1 MKSLLIEILKYYRAS
16 KHKMKMLRHH
26 GWGIAAHLRPS
37 IRIKKEWHGSLYGGF
52 YVHPAVIQSNATVI
66 SIGIG
71 KDISFDRSLLKNH
84 AVQVYAYDPTPKSIE
99 WLQLLTDLPKNFTY
113 FDFGIS
119 AQQDGKMI
127 FYLPKDKR
135 AVSASLELSEVMD
148 QDDTVEVEMKTFESL
163 LKTIPGKHISILKM
177 DIEGAEYEVIESLF
191 NDPEV
196 QIDQLLIEFHD
207 RMFDMPV
214 ARSLQSVVFLKE
226 RGYEI
231 FGCSISSE
239 EVSFIHRSVL
249 QN

>member
-1 MKSLLIEILKYYRAS
+1 MKSILINILKYYRAA
-16 KHKMKMLRHH
+16 KHKLNMYRKNN
-26 GWGIAAHLRPS
+26 WGIAKHLKPS
-37 IRIKKEWHGSLYGGF
+37 LRLKKEWHGSLYGGF
-52 YVHPAVIQSNATVI
+52 YVHPIVIQSEAIVI

-84 AVQVYAYDPTPKSIE
+84 AVRVYAYDPTPKSIE
-99 WLQLLTDLPKNFTY
+99 WLQQLTNLPNNFTY
-113 FDFGIS
+113 FDFGIT
-119 AQQDGKMI
+119 AQQDGKMT

-191 NDPEV
+191 SDPEV

-207 RMFDMPV
+207 RMFDTPV
-214 ARSLQSVVFLKE
+214 ARSAQSVAFLKE
-226 RGYEI
+226 QGYEI

-239 EVSFIHRSVL
+239 EVSFIHHSVL
-249 QN
+249 KN